1 MASETDM
8 HDKMMAAIGADAAET
23 WTRKMIGH
31 YKGVLS
37 MSELALK
44 ETDDAKVREMPQSS
58 GV

>member
-1 MASETDM
+1 
-8 HDKMMAAIGADAAET
+8 
-23 WTRKMIGH
+23 MIGH
-31 YKGVLS
+31 YKGALS

>member
-1 MASETDM
+1 
-8 HDKMMAAIGADAAET
+8 MMAAIGADAAET

-31 YKGVLS
+31 YKGALS